1 MTTHVEVNRI
11 DQLLNDFFV
20 SSLICIFQV
29 FRMSNWISTDE
40 SDSLF
45 VRHTM
50 FIIFSIAAVSALTLF
65 VVFQQ
70 IIEEITTES
79 PMIVNIM
86 FIPTFIVGFLYGL
99 KITERVMKPSDSRS
113 PLKRGIVKMFL
124 FFFVI
129 GGLFSSINFA
139 LHGGSMMPEDSIF
152 DVGIIEWVIELVT
165 YNGGVTFMIVSSIVL
180 MAAATRK
187 IVGLG
192 SGYLGKIISFVGTF
206 VFFSMVSVSLTQ
218 TDPTHSQ
225 VFLYTFFYAG
235 IISGAFYEMNKLTTK
250 QNMWDDYSNGY
261 L

>member
-1 MTTHVEVNRI
+1 
-11 DQLLNDFFV
+11 
-20 SSLICIFQV
+20 
-29 FRMSNWISTDE
+29 MSNWLASNE
-40 SDSLF
+40 SDSILA
-45 VRHTM
+45 RYPT
-50 FIIFSIAAVSALTLF
+50 FIIFCIAAISALTLF
-65 VVFQQ
+65 VVFQPM
-70 IIEEITTES
+70 IESITTEA
-79 PMIVNIM
+79 PTIVYIM
-86 FIPTFIVGFLYGL
+86 FVPTFIVGFLYGL
-99 KITERVMKPSDSRS
+99 KITERVMNPSESRS

-129 GGLFSSINFA
+129 GGLFSSVNFA
-139 LHGGSMMPEDSIF
+139 LHGGSMMPDGSIF
-152 DVGIIEWVIELVT
+152 DVGIIEWVTELIK

-206 VFFSMVSVSLTQ
+206 VFFSMISVSLTQ
-218 TDPTHSQ
+218 LDPTHSQ

-235 IISGAFYEMNKLTTK
+235 IITGALYEMNKLTTK

>member
-1 MTTHVEVNRI
+1 
-11 DQLLNDFFV
+11 
-20 SSLICIFQV
+20 
-29 FRMSNWISTDE
+29 MSNWLASNE
-40 SDSLF
+40 SDSIL
-45 VRHTM
+45 VRYPT
-50 FIIFSIAAVSALTLF
+50 FIIFCIAAISALTLF
-65 VVFQQ
+65 VVFQPM
-70 IIEEITTES
+70 IESITTEA
-79 PMIVNIM
+79 PTIVYIM
-86 FIPTFIVGFLYGL
+86 FVPTFIVGFLYGL
-99 KITERVMKPSDSRS
+99 KITERVMKPSESRS

-129 GGLFSSINFA
+129 GGLFSSVNFA
-139 LHGGSMMPEDSIF
+139 LHGGSMMPDGSIF
-152 DVGIIEWVIELVT
+152 DVGVIEWATELIK

-218 TDPTHSQ
+218 ADPTHSQ

-235 IISGAFYEMNKLTTK
+235 IISGALYEMNKLPTK

>member
-1 MTTHVEVNRI
+1 
-11 DQLLNDFFV
+11 
-20 SSLICIFQV
+20 
-29 FRMSNWISTDE
+29 MSNWLASDE
-40 SDSLF
+40 SDSIL
-45 VRHTM
+45 VRYST
-50 FIIFSIAAVSALTLF
+50 FIIFSIAAISALTLF
-65 VVFQQ
+65 VVFQPV
-70 IIEEITTES
+70 IESITTET
-79 PMIVNIM
+79 PTIVYVM
-86 FIPTFIVGFLYGL
+86 FVPTFIVGFLYGL
-99 KITERVMKPSDSRS
+99 KITERVMKPSESRS
-113 PLKRGIVKMFL
+113 PVKRGIVKMFL

-129 GGLFSSINFA
+129 GGLFSSVNFA
-139 LHGGSMMPEDSIF
+139 LHGGSMMPTGLMF
-152 DVGIIEWVIELVT
+152 DDGIIEWVKQLIK

-218 TDPTHSQ
+218 LDPTHSQ

-235 IISGAFYEMNKLTTK
+235 IISGALYQMNKLTTK

>member
-1 MTTHVEVNRI
+1 
-11 DQLLNDFFV
+11 
-20 SSLICIFQV
+20 
-29 FRMSNWISTDE
+29 MSNWLASDE
-40 SDSLF
+40 SESIL
-45 VRHTM
+45 TKYST
-50 FIIFSIAAVSALTLF
+50 FIIFSIAAISALTLF
-65 VVFQQ
+65 VAFQ
-70 IIEEITTES
+70 
-79 PMIVNIM
+79 PMIENITAEAPTIVYIM
-86 FIPTFIVGFLYGL
+86 FVPTFIVGFLYGL
-99 KITERVMKPSDSRS
+99 KITERVMKPSESRS
-113 PLKRGIVKMFL
+113 PVKRGIVKMFL

-129 GGLFSSINFA
+129 GGLFSSVNFA
-139 LHGGSMMPEDSIF
+139 LHGGSMMPAGLMLD
-152 DVGIIEWVIELVT
+152 DGIIEWAKQLIK

-218 TDPTHSQ
+218 ADPTHSQ

-235 IISGAFYEMNKLTTK
+235 IISGALYQMNKLTTN

>member
-1 MTTHVEVNRI
+1 
-11 DQLLNDFFV
+11 
-20 SSLICIFQV
+20 
-29 FRMSNWISTDE
+29 MSNWLATDDPN
-40 SDSLF
+40 SIF
-45 VRHTM
+45 VRHSN
-50 FIIFSIAAVSALTLF
+50 FVIFCIAAVSALTLF
-65 VVFQQ
+65 VVFQP
-70 IIEEITTES
+70 IIESVTTET
-79 PMIVNIM
+79 PMIVHIM

-99 KITERVMKPSDSRS
+99 KITERVMKPSDSRT
-113 PLKRGIVKMFL
+113 PIKRGIVKMFL

-139 LHGGSMMPEDSIF
+139 LNGGSMLPDGSIF
-152 DVGIIEWVIELVT
+152 DAGIIESITQLIT

-192 SGYLGKIISFVGTF
+192 TGYLGKIISFVGTF
-206 VFFSMVSVSLTQ
+206 VFFSMVSVSITQ
-218 TDPTHSQ
+218 SDPSHSQ

>member
-1 MTTHVEVNRI
+1 
-11 DQLLNDFFV
+11 
-20 SSLICIFQV
+20 
-29 FRMSNWISTDE
+29 MSNWLATD
-40 SDSLF
+40 DSNSIF
-45 VRHTM
+45 VRHSN
-50 FIIFSIAAVSALTLF
+50 FVIFCIAAVSALTLF
-65 VVFQQ
+65 VVFQP
-70 IIEEITTES
+70 IIESVTTET
-79 PMIVNIM
+79 PMIVHIM

-113 PLKRGIVKMFL
+113 PIKRGIVKMFL

-139 LHGGSMMPEDSIF
+139 LNGGSMLPDGSIF
-152 DVGIIEWVIELVT
+152 DAGIIESIAQLIT

-192 SGYLGKIISFVGTF
+192 TGYLGKIISFVGTF

-218 TDPTHSQ
+218 TDPSHSQ

>member
-1 MTTHVEVNRI
+1 
-11 DQLLNDFFV
+11 
-20 SSLICIFQV
+20 
-29 FRMSNWISTDE
+29 MSNWLASDE
-40 SDSLF
+40 SDSIL
-45 VRHTM
+45 VRYST
-50 FIIFSIAAVSALTLF
+50 FIIFSIAAISALTLF
-65 VVFQQ
+65 VVFQ
-70 IIEEITTES
+70 
-79 PMIVNIM
+79 PMIESITDETPMVVYVM

-99 KITERVMKPSDSRS
+99 KITERVMNPSESRS

-129 GGLFSSINFA
+129 GGLFSSVNFA
-139 LHGGSMMPEDSIF
+139 LHGGSMVPGGLTFDDGIVESIMQL
-152 DVGIIEWVIELVT
+152 IK
-165 YNGGVTFMIVSSIVL
+165 YNGGITFMIVSSIVL

-206 VFFSMVSVSLTQ
+206 VFFSMISVSLTQ
-218 TDPTHSQ
+218 ADPTNSQ

-235 IISGAFYEMNKLTTK
+235 IISGALYEMNKLTTK

>member
-1 MTTHVEVNRI
+1 
-11 DQLLNDFFV
+11 
-20 SSLICIFQV
+20 
-29 FRMSNWISTDE
+29 MSNWLATDDPN
-40 SDSLF
+40 SIF
-45 VRHTM
+45 VRHSN
-50 FIIFSIAAVSALTLF
+50 FVIFCIAAVSALTLF
-65 VVFQQ
+65 VVFQP
-70 IIEEITTES
+70 IIESVTTET
-79 PMIVNIM
+79 PMIVHIM

-113 PLKRGIVKMFL
+113 PIKRGIVKMFL

-139 LHGGSMMPEDSIF
+139 LNGGSMLPDGSIF
-152 DVGIIEWVIELVT
+152 DIGIIESITQLIT

-218 TDPTHSQ
+218 TDPSHSQ

>member
-1 MTTHVEVNRI
+1 
-11 DQLLNDFFV
+11 
-20 SSLICIFQV
+20 
-29 FRMSNWISTDE
+29 MSNWLATDE
-40 SDSLF
+40 SNSIF
-45 VRHTM
+45 VRHST
-50 FIIFSIAAVSALTLF
+50 FIIFSIAAISALTLF
-65 VVFQQ
+65 VVFQPV
-70 IIEEITTES
+70 IESVTAEA
-79 PMIVNIM
+79 PMIVYIM

-99 KITERVMKPSDSRS
+99 KITERVMNPSGSRS
-113 PLKRGIVKMFL
+113 PLKRGIVKIFL

-139 LHGGSMMPEDSIF
+139 LHGGSMMPDTSIF
-152 DVGIIEWVIELVT
+152 DVGIIESITQLIK
-165 YNGGVTFMIVSSIVL
+165 YNGGITFMIVSSIVL

>member
-1 MTTHVEVNRI
+1 
-11 DQLLNDFFV
+11 
-20 SSLICIFQV
+20 
-29 FRMSNWISTDE
+29 MSNWLTTDE
-40 SDSLF
+40 SDSIF
-45 VRHTM
+45 VRYST
-50 FIIFSIAAVSALTLF
+50 FIIFSIAAISALTLF
-65 VVFQQ
+65 VVFQPM
-70 IIEEITTES
+70 IEGITTET
-79 PMIVNIM
+79 PMIVHIM

-99 KITERVMKPSDSRS
+99 KITERVMKPSESRS
-113 PLKRGIVKMFL
+113 PIKRGIIKMFL

-139 LHGGSMMPEDSIF
+139 LHGGSMLPDGSIF
-152 DVGIIEWVIELVT
+152 DIGIIESITQLIT

-218 TDPTHSQ
+218 TDPSHSQ

>member
-1 MTTHVEVNRI
+1 
-11 DQLLNDFFV
+11 
-20 SSLICIFQV
+20 
-29 FRMSNWISTDE
+29 MSNWLATDDPN
-40 SDSLF
+40 SIF
-45 VRHTM
+45 VRHSN
-50 FIIFSIAAVSALTLF
+50 FVIFCIAAVSALTLF
-65 VVFQQ
+65 VVFQP
-70 IIEEITTES
+70 IIESVTTET
-79 PMIVNIM
+79 PMIVHIM

-99 KITERVMKPSDSRS
+99 KITERVMKPSESRS
-113 PLKRGIVKMFL
+113 PIKRGIIKMFL

-139 LHGGSMMPEDSIF
+139 LNGGSMLPDGSIF
-152 DVGIIEWVIELVT
+152 DVGIIESITQLIT

>member
-1 MTTHVEVNRI
+1 
-11 DQLLNDFFV
+11 
-20 SSLICIFQV
+20 
-29 FRMSNWISTDE
+29 MSNWLATD
-40 SDSLF
+40 DSNSIF
-45 VRHTM
+45 VRHSN
-50 FIIFSIAAVSALTLF
+50 FVIFCIAAVSALTLF
-65 VVFQQ
+65 VVFQP
-70 IIEEITTES
+70 IIESVTTET
-79 PMIVNIM
+79 PMIVHIM

-99 KITERVMKPSDSRS
+99 KITERVMKPSDSRT
-113 PLKRGIVKMFL
+113 PIKRGIVKMFL

-139 LHGGSMMPEDSIF
+139 LNGGSMLPDGSIF
-152 DVGIIEWVIELVT
+152 DVGIIESITQLIT

-192 SGYLGKIISFVGTF
+192 TGYLGKIISFVGTF

>member
-1 MTTHVEVNRI
+1 
-11 DQLLNDFFV
+11 
-20 SSLICIFQV
+20 
-29 FRMSNWISTDE
+29 MSNWLATDDPN
-40 SDSLF
+40 SIF
-45 VRHTM
+45 VRHSN
-50 FIIFSIAAVSALTLF
+50 FVIFCIAAVSALTLF
-65 VVFQQ
+65 VVFQP
-70 IIEEITTES
+70 IIESVTTET
-79 PMIVNIM
+79 PMIVHIM

-99 KITERVMKPSDSRS
+99 KITERVMKPSDSRT
-113 PLKRGIVKMFL
+113 PIKRGIVKMFL

-139 LHGGSMMPEDSIF
+139 LNGGSMLPDGSIF
-152 DVGIIEWVIELVT
+152 DAGIIESIAQLIT

-192 SGYLGKIISFVGTF
+192 IGYLGKIISFVGTF

-218 TDPTHSQ
+218 TDPSHSQ

>member
-1 MTTHVEVNRI
+1 
-11 DQLLNDFFV
+11 
-20 SSLICIFQV
+20 
-29 FRMSNWISTDE
+29 MSNWLATDE
-40 SDSLF
+40 SDSIF
-45 VRHTM
+45 TRYST
-50 FIIFSIAAVSALTLF
+50 FIIFSIAAISALTLF
-65 VVFQQ
+65 VIFQP
-70 IIEEITTES
+70 IIESVTTEA
-79 PMIVNIM
+79 PMMVHIM

-139 LHGGSMMPEDSIF
+139 LNGGSMLPDGSIF
-152 DVGIIEWVIELVT
+152 DAGIIESIAQLIT

-218 TDPTHSQ
+218 TDPSHSQ

>member
-1 MTTHVEVNRI
+1 
-11 DQLLNDFFV
+11 
-20 SSLICIFQV
+20 
-29 FRMSNWISTDE
+29 MSNWLASNE
-40 SDSLF
+40 SDSIL
-45 VRHTM
+45 VRYST
-50 FIIFSIAAVSALTLF
+50 FIIFSIAAISALTLF
-65 VVFQQ
+65 VVFQPV
-70 IIEEITTES
+70 IESVTTEA
-79 PMIVNIM
+79 PLIVHIM

-99 KITERVMKPSDSRS
+99 KITERVMNPSGSRS

-139 LHGGSMMPEDSIF
+139 LHGGSMMPDTSIF
-152 DVGIIEWVIELVT
+152 DVGIIEGITQLVK
-165 YNGGVTFMIVSSIVL
+165 YNGGITFMIVSSIVL

-206 VFFSMVSVSLTQ
+206 LFFAMVSVSLTQ
-218 TDPTHSQ
+218 NDPSHSQ

>member
-1 MTTHVEVNRI
+1 
-11 DQLLNDFFV
+11 
-20 SSLICIFQV
+20 
-29 FRMSNWISTDE
+29 MSNWLASNE
-40 SDSLF
+40 SDSVL
-45 VRHTM
+45 VRHSN
-50 FIIFSIAAVSALTLF
+50 FIIFSIAAISALTLF
-65 VVFQQ
+65 VVFQ
-70 IIEEITTES
+70 
-79 PMIVNIM
+79 PMIESITNETPMAVYVM

-99 KITERVMKPSDSRS
+99 KITERVMNPSESRS

-129 GGLFSSINFA
+129 GGLFSSVNFA
-139 LHGGSMMPEDSIF
+139 LHGGSMVPGGLTFDDGIVESIMQL
-152 DVGIIEWVIELVT
+152 IK
-165 YNGGVTFMIVSSIVL
+165 YNGGITFMIVSSIVL

-206 VFFSMVSVSLTQ
+206 VFFSMISVSLTQ
-218 TDPTHSQ
+218 ADPTHSQ

-235 IISGAFYEMNKLTTK
+235 IISGALYEMNKLTTK

>member
-1 MTTHVEVNRI
+1 
-11 DQLLNDFFV
+11 
-20 SSLICIFQV
+20 
-29 FRMSNWISTDE
+29 MSNWLATDDTN
-40 SDSLF
+40 SIF
-45 VRHTM
+45 VRHSN
-50 FIIFSIAAVSALTLF
+50 FVIFCIAAVSALTLF
-65 VVFQQ
+65 VVFQP
-70 IIEEITTES
+70 IIESVTTET
-79 PMIVNIM
+79 PMIVHIM

-99 KITERVMKPSDSRS
+99 KITERVMKPSDSRT
-113 PLKRGIVKMFL
+113 PIKRGIVKMFL

-139 LHGGSMMPEDSIF
+139 LNGGSMLPDGSIF
-152 DVGIIEWVIELVT
+152 DAGIIESIAQLIT

-192 SGYLGKIISFVGTF
+192 TGYLGKIISFVGTF

>member
-1 MTTHVEVNRI
+1 
-11 DQLLNDFFV
+11 
-20 SSLICIFQV
+20 
-29 FRMSNWISTDE
+29 MSNWLATDE
-40 SDSLF
+40 SNSIF
-45 VRHTM
+45 ARHST
-50 FIIFSIAAVSALTLF
+50 FIIFSIAAISALTLF
-65 VVFQQ
+65 VVFQPV
-70 IIEEITTES
+70 IESVTTEA
-79 PMIVNIM
+79 PLIVHIM

-99 KITERVMKPSDSRS
+99 KITERVMNPSGSRS

-139 LHGGSMMPEDSIF
+139 LHGGSMMPDTSIF
-152 DVGIIEWVIELVT
+152 DVGIIEGITQLVK
-165 YNGGVTFMIVSSIVL
+165 YNGGITFMIVSSIVL

>member
-1 MTTHVEVNRI
+1 
-11 DQLLNDFFV
+11 
-20 SSLICIFQV
+20 
-29 FRMSNWISTDE
+29 MSNWLDTDE
-40 SDSLF
+40 SNSIFARDS
-45 VRHTM
+45 T
-50 FIIFSIAAVSALTLF
+50 FIIFSIAAISALTLF
-65 VVFQQ
+65 VVFQPV
-70 IIEEITTES
+70 IESVTTEA
-79 PMIVNIM
+79 PLIVHIM

-99 KITERVMKPSDSRS
+99 KITERVMNPSGSRS

-139 LHGGSMMPEDSIF
+139 LHGGSMMPDTSIF
-152 DVGIIEWVIELVT
+152 DVGIIEGITQLVK
-165 YNGGVTFMIVSSIVL
+165 YNGGITFMIVSSIVL

>member
-1 MTTHVEVNRI
+1 
-11 DQLLNDFFV
+11 
-20 SSLICIFQV
+20 
-29 FRMSNWISTDE
+29 MSNWLATDDPN
-40 SDSLF
+40 SIF
-45 VRHTM
+45 VRHSN
-50 FIIFSIAAVSALTLF
+50 FVIFCIAAVSALTLF
-65 VVFQQ
+65 VVFQP
-70 IIEEITTES
+70 IIESVTTET
-79 PMIVNIM
+79 PMIVHIM

-99 KITERVMKPSDSRS
+99 KITERVMKPSDSRT
-113 PLKRGIVKMFL
+113 PIKRGIVKMFL

-139 LHGGSMMPEDSIF
+139 LNGGSMLPDGSIF
-152 DVGIIEWVIELVT
+152 DAGIIESIAQLIT

-192 SGYLGKIISFVGTF
+192 TGYLGKIISFVGTF

-218 TDPTHSQ
+218 TDPSHSQ

>member
-1 MTTHVEVNRI
+1 
-11 DQLLNDFFV
+11 
-20 SSLICIFQV
+20 
-29 FRMSNWISTDE
+29 MSNWLASDE
-40 SDSLF
+40 SESIL
-45 VRHTM
+45 TKYST
-50 FIIFSIAAVSALTLF
+50 FIIFSIAAISALTLF
-65 VVFQQ
+65 VVFQPM
-70 IIEEITTES
+70 IENITTET
-79 PMIVNIM
+79 PTIVYIM
-86 FIPTFIVGFLYGL
+86 FVPTFIVGFLYGL
-99 KITERVMKPSDSRS
+99 KITERVMKPSESRS
-113 PLKRGIVKMFL
+113 PIKRGIVKMFL

-129 GGLFSSINFA
+129 GGLFSSVNFA
-139 LHGGSMMPEDSIF
+139 LHGGSMMPSGSMF
-152 DVGIIEWVIELVT
+152 DVGVIEWATELIK

-218 TDPTHSQ
+218 MDPTHSQ

-235 IISGAFYEMNKLTTK
+235 IISGALYEMNKLTTK

>member
-1 MTTHVEVNRI
+1 
-11 DQLLNDFFV
+11 
-20 SSLICIFQV
+20 
-29 FRMSNWISTDE
+29 MSNWLASNE
-40 SDSLF
+40 SDSIL
-45 VRHTM
+45 VRYST
-50 FIIFSIAAVSALTLF
+50 FIIFSIAAISALTLF
-65 VVFQQ
+65 VVFQPM
-70 IIEEITTES
+70 IESITTET
-79 PMIVNIM
+79 PTIVYIM
-86 FIPTFIVGFLYGL
+86 FVPTFIVGFLYGL
-99 KITERVMKPSDSRS
+99 KITERVMKPSESRS

-129 GGLFSSINFA
+129 GGLFSSVNFA
-139 LHGGSMMPEDSIF
+139 LHGGSMMPDGSIF
-152 DVGIIEWVIELVT
+152 DVGIVEGATELIK

-218 TDPTHSQ
+218 ADPTHSQ

-235 IISGAFYEMNKLTTK
+235 IISGALYEMNKLTTK

>member
-1 MTTHVEVNRI
+1 
-11 DQLLNDFFV
+11 
-20 SSLICIFQV
+20 
-29 FRMSNWISTDE
+29 MSNWLATDE
-40 SDSLF
+40 SDSIF
-45 VRHTM
+45 TRYST
-50 FIIFSIAAVSALTLF
+50 FIIFSIAAISALTLF
-65 VVFQQ
+65 VVFQP
-70 IIEEITTES
+70 IIESVTAEA
-79 PMIVNIM
+79 PMMVHIM

-124 FFFVI
+124 VFFVI

-139 LHGGSMMPEDSIF
+139 LNGGSMLPDGSIF
-152 DVGIIEWVIELVT
+152 DVGIIESITQLIT

-218 TDPTHSQ
+218 TDPSHSQ

>member
-1 MTTHVEVNRI
+1 
-11 DQLLNDFFV
+11 
-20 SSLICIFQV
+20 
-29 FRMSNWISTDE
+29 MSNWLATD
-40 SDSLF
+40 DSNSIF
-45 VRHTM
+45 VRHSN
-50 FIIFSIAAVSALTLF
+50 FVIFCIAAVSALTLF
-65 VVFQQ
+65 VVFQP
-70 IIEEITTES
+70 IIESVTTET
-79 PMIVNIM
+79 PMIVHIM

-113 PLKRGIVKMFL
+113 PIKRGIVKMFL

-139 LHGGSMMPEDSIF
+139 LNGGSMLPDGSIF
-152 DVGIIEWVIELVT
+152 DVGIIESITQLIT

-218 TDPTHSQ
+218 TDPSHSQ

>member
-1 MTTHVEVNRI
+1 
-11 DQLLNDFFV
+11 
-20 SSLICIFQV
+20 
-29 FRMSNWISTDE
+29 MSNWLDTDE
-40 SDSLF
+40 SNSIF
-45 VRHTM
+45 ARHST
-50 FIIFSIAAVSALTLF
+50 FIIFSIAAISALTLF
-65 VVFQQ
+65 VVFQPV
-70 IIEEITTES
+70 IESVTTEA
-79 PMIVNIM
+79 PLIVHIM

-99 KITERVMKPSDSRS
+99 KITERVMNPSGSRS
-113 PLKRGIVKMFL
+113 PLKRGIVKIFL

-139 LHGGSMMPEDSIF
+139 LHGGSMMPDTSIF
-152 DVGIIEWVIELVT
+152 DVGIIEGITQLVK
-165 YNGGVTFMIVSSIVL
+165 YNGGITFMIVSSIVL

>member
-1 MTTHVEVNRI
+1 
-11 DQLLNDFFV
+11 
-20 SSLICIFQV
+20 
-29 FRMSNWISTDE
+29 MSNWLATD
-40 SDSLF
+40 DSNSIF
-45 VRHTM
+45 VRHSN
-50 FIIFSIAAVSALTLF
+50 FVIFCIAAISALTLF
-65 VVFQQ
+65 VVFQP
-70 IIEEITTES
+70 IIESVTTET
-79 PMIVNIM
+79 PMIVHIM

-99 KITERVMKPSDSRS
+99 KITERVMKPSESRS
-113 PLKRGIVKMFL
+113 PIKRGIIKMFL

-139 LHGGSMMPEDSIF
+139 LNGGSMLPDGSIF
-152 DVGIIEWVIELVT
+152 DVGIIESITQLIT

>member
-1 MTTHVEVNRI
+1 
-11 DQLLNDFFV
+11 
-20 SSLICIFQV
+20 
-29 FRMSNWISTDE
+29 MSNWLATD
-40 SDSLF
+40 DSNSIF
-45 VRHTM
+45 VRHSN
-50 FIIFSIAAVSALTLF
+50 FVIFCIAAVSALTLF
-65 VVFQQ
+65 VVFQP
-70 IIEEITTES
+70 IIESVTTET
-79 PMIVNIM
+79 PMIVHIM

-113 PLKRGIVKMFL
+113 PIKRGIVKMFL

-139 LHGGSMMPEDSIF
+139 LNGGSMLPDGSIF
-152 DVGIIEWVIELVT
+152 DAGIIESITQLIT

-218 TDPTHSQ
+218 TDPSHSQ

>member
-1 MTTHVEVNRI
+1 
-11 DQLLNDFFV
+11 
-20 SSLICIFQV
+20 
-29 FRMSNWISTDE
+29 MSNWLASDE
-40 SDSLF
+40 SDSIL
-45 VRHTM
+45 VRYST
-50 FIIFSIAAVSALTLF
+50 FIIFSIAAISALTLF
-65 VVFQQ
+65 VVFQPV
-70 IIEEITTES
+70 IESITTET
-79 PMIVNIM
+79 PTIVYVM
-86 FIPTFIVGFLYGL
+86 FVPTFIIGFLYGL
-99 KITERVMKPSDSRS
+99 KITERVMKPSESRS

-129 GGLFSSINFA
+129 GGLFSSVNFA
-139 LHGGSMMPEDSIF
+139 LHGGSMMPNGSMF
-152 DVGIIEWVIELVT
+152 DVGIIEWVAEVIK

-218 TDPTHSQ
+218 LDPTHSQ

-235 IISGAFYEMNKLTTK
+235 IISGALYEMNKLTTK

>member
-1 MTTHVEVNRI
+1 
-11 DQLLNDFFV
+11 
-20 SSLICIFQV
+20 
-29 FRMSNWISTDE
+29 MSNWLATD
-40 SDSLF
+40 DSNSIF
-45 VRHTM
+45 VRHSN
-50 FIIFSIAAVSALTLF
+50 FVIFCIAAVSALTLF
-65 VVFQQ
+65 VVFQP
-70 IIEEITTES
+70 IIESVTTET
-79 PMIVNIM
+79 PMIVHIM

-99 KITERVMKPSDSRS
+99 KITERVMKPSDSRT
-113 PLKRGIVKMFL
+113 PIKRGIVKIFL

-139 LHGGSMMPEDSIF
+139 LNGGSMLPDGSIF
-152 DVGIIEWVIELVT
+152 DAGIIESIAQLIT

-192 SGYLGKIISFVGTF
+192 TGYLGKIISFVGTF

-218 TDPTHSQ
+218 TDPSHSQ

>member
-1 MTTHVEVNRI
+1 
-11 DQLLNDFFV
+11 
-20 SSLICIFQV
+20 
-29 FRMSNWISTDE
+29 MSNWLATD
-40 SDSLF
+40 DSNSIF
-45 VRHTM
+45 VRHSN
-50 FIIFSIAAVSALTLF
+50 FVIFCIAAVSALTLF
-65 VVFQQ
+65 VVFQP
-70 IIEEITTES
+70 IIESVTTET
-79 PMIVNIM
+79 PMIAHIM

-113 PLKRGIVKMFL
+113 PIKRGIVKMFL

-139 LHGGSMMPEDSIF
+139 LNGGSMLPDGSIF
-152 DVGIIEWVIELVT
+152 DVGIIESITQLIT

>member
-1 MTTHVEVNRI
+1 
-11 DQLLNDFFV
+11 
-20 SSLICIFQV
+20 
-29 FRMSNWISTDE
+29 MSNWLATD
-40 SDSLF
+40 DSNSIF
-45 VRHTM
+45 VRHSN
-50 FIIFSIAAVSALTLF
+50 FVIFCIAAVSALTLF
-65 VVFQQ
+65 VVFQP
-70 IIEEITTES
+70 IIESVTTET
-79 PMIVNIM
+79 PMIVHIM

-99 KITERVMKPSDSRS
+99 KITERVMKPSDSRT
-113 PLKRGIVKMFL
+113 PIKRGIVKMFL

-139 LHGGSMMPEDSIF
+139 LNGGSMLPDGSIF
-152 DVGIIEWVIELVT
+152 DAGIIESITQLIT

>member
-1 MTTHVEVNRI
+1 
-11 DQLLNDFFV
+11 
-20 SSLICIFQV
+20 
-29 FRMSNWISTDE
+29 MSNWLATD
-40 SDSLF
+40 DSNSIF
-45 VRHTM
+45 VRHSN
-50 FIIFSIAAVSALTLF
+50 FVIFCIAAVSALTLF
-65 VVFQQ
+65 VVFQP
-70 IIEEITTES
+70 IIESVTTET
-79 PMIVNIM
+79 PMIVHIM

-113 PLKRGIVKMFL
+113 PIKRGIVKMFL

-139 LHGGSMMPEDSIF
+139 LNGGSMLPDGSIF
-152 DVGIIEWVIELVT
+152 DVGIIESITQLIT

-218 TDPTHSQ
+218 TDPSHSQ

-235 IISGAFYEMNKLTTK
+235 IISGAFYEMNKLTMK

>member
-1 MTTHVEVNRI
+1 
-11 DQLLNDFFV
+11 
-20 SSLICIFQV
+20 
-29 FRMSNWISTDE
+29 MSNWLASNE
-40 SDSLF
+40 SDSIL
-45 VRHTM
+45 VRYST
-50 FIIFSIAAVSALTLF
+50 FIIFSIAAISALTLF
-65 VVFQQ
+65 VVFQPM
-70 IIEEITTES
+70 IESITTET
-79 PMIVNIM
+79 PTIVYIM
-86 FIPTFIVGFLYGL
+86 FVPTFIVGFLYGL
-99 KITERVMKPSDSRS
+99 KITERVMKPSESRS
-113 PLKRGIVKMFL
+113 PIKRGIVKMFL

-129 GGLFSSINFA
+129 GGLFSSVNFA
-139 LHGGSMMPEDSIF
+139 LHGGSMMPSGSIF
-152 DVGIIEWVIELVT
+152 DVGIIEWATELIK

-218 TDPTHSQ
+218 LDPTHSQ

-235 IISGAFYEMNKLTTK
+235 IISGALYEMNKLTTK

>member
-1 MTTHVEVNRI
+1 
-11 DQLLNDFFV
+11 
-20 SSLICIFQV
+20 
-29 FRMSNWISTDE
+29 MSNWLATDE
-40 SDSLF
+40 SDSIF
-45 VRHTM
+45 VRYST

-65 VVFQQ
+65 VVFQPT
-70 IIEEITTES
+70 IESITTEA
-79 PMIVNIM
+79 PMIVHIM

-99 KITERVMKPSDSRS
+99 KITERVMKPSESRS

-139 LHGGSMMPEDSIF
+139 LHGGSMMPDGSVF
-152 DVGIIEWVIELVT
+152 DGGIIEGITQLIK
-165 YNGGVTFMIVSSIVL
+165 YNGGITFMIVSSVVL

-192 SGYLGKIISFVGTF
+192 TGYLGKIISFVGTF